1 MLSYQHSYHAG
12 CLADVHKHALLSVL
26 LTALSQKERPLS
38 YIETHSGRG
47 LYDLESLE
55 SQKTGEAEQ
64 GIKALQ
70 KAGVFPKDHPYMK
83 TLLASQNRRGKNIY
97 LGSPAFAKE
106 ILRPQDDLYL
116 MELHPQEIA
125 SLYRNF
131 RDDNVHIHF
140 RDGYEGALSIAPPKA
155 RRGLVLIDPS
165 YEVKTEYQYCVAFIE
180 KLHQKWPQAVIA
192 LWYPML
198 ESGHYKEMIRS
209 LDLMPF
215 PKRDHRA
222 FQYAHPKDVYGL
234 FGTGLYLINTPWG
247 VDAQLDEVEALL
259 RTFVEGKGQ

>member
-26 LTALSQKERPLS
+26 LTNLIQKERPLS
-38 YIETHSGRG
+38 YVETHSGRG
-47 LYDLESLE
+47 VYDLDSKD

-70 KAGVFPKDHPYMK
+70 KSNVFPKDHPYMR
-83 TLLASQNRRGKNIY
+83 TLLASQSRRGQNIY

-116 MELHPQEIA
+116 MELHPQEIKY
-125 SLYRNF
+125 LYRHF
-131 RDDNVHIHF
+131 RDENVHIHF
-140 RDGYEGALSIAPPKA
+140 RDGYEGALAIAPPKA

-165 YEVKTEYQYCVAFIE
+165 YEVKTEYQECVAFIK
-180 KLHQKWPQAVIA
+180 KLHRKWPEAVIA

-198 ESGHYKEMIRS
+198 AAGHYKEMLKALEALS
-209 LDLMPF
+209 F
-215 PKRDHRA
+215 PKCDHRS
-222 FQYAHPKDVYGL
+222 FQYAHPDDVSGL

-247 VDAQLDEVEALL
+247 VDAQFDEVEKWL
-259 RTFVEGKGQ
+259 RSFVER

>member
-26 LTALSQKERPLS
+26 LTNLTQKERPLS
-38 YIETHSGRG
+38 YVETHSGRG
-47 LYDLESLE
+47 VYDLDSED

-70 KAGVFPKDHPYMK
+70 KANIFPIDHPYMS
-83 TLLASQNRRGKNIY
+83 TLLAEQKRRGQNIY
-97 LGSPAFAKE
+97 LGSPAFAKR

-116 MELHPQEIA
+116 MELHPQEIKY
-125 SLYRNF
+125 LHRHF
-131 RDDNVHIHF
+131 RDENVHIHF
-140 RDGYEGALSIAPPKA
+140 RDGYEGALAISPPKA

-165 YEVKTEYQYCVAFIE
+165 YEIKTEYQGCVAFIE
-180 KLHQKWPQAVIA
+180 KLHQKWPQAIIA

-198 ESGHYKEMIRS
+198 EAGYYKDMIKA
-209 LDLMPF
+209 LDKMTL
-215 PKRDHRA
+215 PKCDHRA
-222 FQYAHPKDVYGL
+222 FQYAHPQDVTGL

-247 VDAQLDEVEALL
+247 VESQLNEVEELL
-259 RTFVEGKGQ
+259 RLFVER

>member
-26 LTALSQKERPLS
+26 LTHLVRKERPLS
-38 YIETHSGRG
+38 YVETHSGRG
-47 LYDLESLE
+47 VYDLDSED
-55 SQKTGEAEQ
+55 SQKTGEAEK

-70 KAGVFPKDHPYMK
+70 KANIFPKDHPYMR
-83 TLLASQNRRGKNIY
+83 TLLAAQRCRGSNIY

-116 MELHPQEIA
+116 MELHPQEIKY
-125 SLYRNF
+125 LHRNF
-131 RDDNVHIHF
+131 RDENVHIHF
-140 RDGYEGALSIAPPKA
+140 RDGYEGVLAIAPPKA

-165 YEVKTEYQYCVAFIE
+165 YEIKTEYQDCVSFIK

-198 ESGHYKEMIRS
+198 EAGYYKAMIRA
-209 LDLMPF
+209 LDDISF
-215 PKRDHRA
+215 PKCDHRV
-222 FQYAHPKDVYGL
+222 FRYARPKEVSGL
-234 FGTGLYLINTPWG
+234 FGTGLYFINTPWG
-247 VDAQLDEVEALL
+247 VEAQFDEVERLL
-259 RTFVEGKGQ
+259 RSFLEG

>member
-26 LTALSQKERPLS
+26 LTNLIQKERPLS

-47 LYDLESLE
+47 IYDLDSED

-70 KAGVFPKDHPYMK
+70 KAAIFPKDHPYMR
-83 TLLASQNRRGKNIY
+83 TLLAAQSRRGQNIY

-116 MELHPQEIA
+116 MELHPQEIKY
-125 SLYRNF
+125 LHRNF
-131 RDDNVHIHF
+131 RDENVHIHF
-140 RDGYEGALSIAPPKA
+140 RDGYEGALAIAPPKA

-165 YEVKTEYQYCVAFIE
+165 YEIKTEYQDCVAFIK

-198 ESGHYKEMIRS
+198 EAGLYKGMVKA
-209 LDLMPF
+209 LDDMPF
-215 PKRDHRA
+215 PNRDHRS
-222 FQYAHPKDVYGL
+222 FQYAHPKDVSGL

-247 VDAQLDEVEALL
+247 VNSQFDEVETLL
-259 RTFVEGKGQ
+259 KSFVEG